1 MHAAEGPQRVDRA
14 VSSPLSIISLG
25 DVGGDGGV
33 TDRATRGTCSAGSG
47 IVRCTTSLGLRSPYD
62 SIPSPSRVC
71 VESNH
76 SGMGWPII
84 HSKSVHLTPAPAR
97 QSGGNVAYP
106 QIMTG
111 GLRRGPG
118 GGGGGEGGEL
128 GSGRSARPRPG
139 SPSSADRR
147 DRTQPFPRTGE
158 LFIPCARPGVG
169 SPQEVVRGGSV
180 VALTRARDTASL
192 VMRSGI

>member
-1 MHAAEGPQRVDRA
+1 MHYLTGPV
-14 VSSPLSIISLG
+14 
-25 DVGGDGGV
+25 
-33 TDRATRGTCSAGSG
+33 
-47 IVRCTTSLGLRSPYD
+47 RSPYD

-111 GLRRGPG
+111 GLRRGQG
-118 GGGGGEGGEL
+118 GGGGASWGMADLRGL
-128 GSGRSARPRPG
+128 GQDPLLQQIAVTGLN
-139 SPSSADRR
+139 PSRAQESYLSHAR
-147 DRTQPFPRTGE
+147 DRVSAPRK
-158 LFIPCARPGVG
+158 
-169 SPQEVVRGGSV
+169 
-180 VALTRARDTASL
+180 
-192 VMRSGI
+192 RS